1 MATETSP
8 AGTRA
13 AAVMEVIRSRRVTRS
28 FTAEPVSEADLRTV
42 LEAGRWASSAGNRRI
57 HKFLVVRDPARI
69 QLVRTMAPGML
80 AVPTAL
86 ILICTDTTKAAAEQ
100 VQLEKDAS
108 TLIDVGTAAMNMM
121 LAAHGLGLG
130 TCPVT
135 SFSQSGVQT
144 VLDLPATLIP
154 EFILLVGHRAPQ
166 RRVMRQGASTKLTVD
181 DLTYWERYGHT
192 TPE

>member
-1 MATETSP
+1 MATEMS
-8 AGTRA
+8 ARDTRA
-13 AAVMEVIRSRRVTRS
+13 DTVMEVIRTRRVTRS
-28 FTAEPVSEADLRTV
+28 FTAEPVSVDHLRTL
-42 LEAGRWASSAGNRRI
+42 LEAARWAVSAGNRRI

-69 QLVRTMAPGML
+69 QLVRAVAPGML

-86 ILICTDTTKAAAEQ
+86 IVICTDTTKAAAEQ
-100 VQLEKDAS
+100 VQLEKDSS

-121 LAAHGLGLG
+121 LAAHALGLG

-135 SFSQSGVQT
+135 SFSQSGVRT
-144 VLDLPATLIP
+144 VLDLPDSLIP

-166 RRVMRQGASTKLTVD
+166 RRVLRQGASTKLTVD